1 MGLLIALEV
10 VDFIYD
16 ELVRSRVTRGRLD
29 PVKYCLTLMN
39 ITLSDVAMR

>member
-16 ELVRSRVTRGRLD
+16 ELVRSRVARGRLD
-29 PVKYCLTLMN
+29 PVEYRLTLMN
-39 ITLSDVAMR
+39 IMLSDVAER